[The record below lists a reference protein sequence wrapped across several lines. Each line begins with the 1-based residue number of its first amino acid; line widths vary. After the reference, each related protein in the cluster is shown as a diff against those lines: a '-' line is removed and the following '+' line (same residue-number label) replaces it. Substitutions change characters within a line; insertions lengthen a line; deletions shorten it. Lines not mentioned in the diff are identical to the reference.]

1 MATLP
6 WQDAYSSSDAEI
18 SSHDILIMSSLTP
31 QARAK
36 LPEQSETQFQKS
48 YESAYSVDSVVPS
61 RMSVS
66 TSQRD
71 SYASGQSQYTI
82 EYRPLSFEK
91 RLFMSKVYMR
101 NSKNVM
107 IKELSEADLFS
118 KRKDTATETDQTVTN

>member
-1 MATLP
+1 
-6 WQDAYSSSDAEI
+6 
-18 SSHDILIMSSLTP
+18 MSSLTP

-48 YESAYSVDSVVPS
+48 YESAYSVDSVVPC

-71 SYASGQSQYTI
+71 SYASGQSQDTI

-101 NSKNVM
+101 SSKNVT
-107 IKELSEADLFS
+107 IKELSKADLFS
-118 KRKDTATETDQTVTN
+118 K

>member
-1 MATLP
+1 
-6 WQDAYSSSDAEI
+6 
-18 SSHDILIMSSLTP
+18 MSRLTP
-31 QARAK
+31 QTRAK

-61 RMSVS
+61 RMSIS

-71 SYASGQSQYTI
+71 RYASRQSQYTI
-82 EYRPLSFEK
+82 KYRPLSFEK

-101 NSKNVM
+101 SSENVM

-118 KRKDTATETDQTVTN
+118 K